1 MAAKRSAADALER
14 FLALARELKRTG
26 GWMEDKAIL
35 RHAATTL
42 PLLEVEPSELAARYR
57 SAIEELAAAT
67 RWWQAASGSVR
78 YVIAASIVRQDERV
92 SAFLSEAERVR
103 KLFRAARLPRASLS
117 EILAFVTLRESAE
130 GGRVTEV
137 QVSRMRELFS
147 EIRKDH
153 RWLLGAGEY
162 PTIALLST
170 TNVVAS
176 QIARRVEHILKDLE
190 AHGFG
195 SRGRLMPASQLL
207 FLSPERDSMACDQ
220 FRALWKEFQAR
231 GLRMNAGDYDEV
243 ALLAHPL
250 HDAREIT
257 SLVLEHRAGI
267 ATLRPR
273 PGREIGFSLACST
286 AFVQLVGGDKKLRR
300 LACTQSAIQ
309 IRGLIAA
316 RQAAATTGA
325 AAAS

>member
-1 MAAKRSAADALER
+1 MAAKPTAADVLDH
-14 FLALARELKRTG
+14 FLTLANELKRTG

-42 PLLEVEPSELAARYR
+42 PLLEVEPRELAARYR
-57 SAIEELAAAT
+57 AVIEELAAET
-67 RWWQAASGSVR
+67 HWWQTANGSVR

-92 SAFLSEAERVR
+92 RSFLSEAERVH
-103 KLFRAARLPRASLS
+103 KLFRAARLPRGALS
-117 EILAFVTLRESAE
+117 EVLAFLTLRESAE
-130 GGRVTEV
+130 GGRVSQA
-137 QVSRMRELFS
+137 QVARMRELFG

-153 RWLLGAGEY
+153 RWLLGADEY

-170 TNVVAS
+170 TDVGAS
-176 QIARRVEHILKDLE
+176 QIARRVEHILQDLE
-190 AHGFG
+190 SHGFG

-207 FLSPERDSMACDQ
+207 FLSPERDSLASDR
-220 FRALWKEFQAR
+220 FRALWKECKAR
-231 GLRMNAGDYDEV
+231 GLRMNSGDYDEV
-243 ALLAHPL
+243 ALLAHLPR
-250 HDAREIT
+250 DAGEIVR
-257 SLVLEHRAGI
+257 LVLEHREGI
-267 ATLRPR
+267 DTLRPR

-300 LACTQSAIQ
+300 LAYTQSAIQ

-316 RQAAATTGA
+316 RQAAAA